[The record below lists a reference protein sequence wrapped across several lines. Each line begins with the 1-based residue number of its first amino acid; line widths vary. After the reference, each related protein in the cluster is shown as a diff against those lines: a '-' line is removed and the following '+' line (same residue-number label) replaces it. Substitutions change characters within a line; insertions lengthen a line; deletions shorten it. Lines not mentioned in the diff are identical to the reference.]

1 MTHNTADPDR
11 PRADDDAVGA
21 DDGTRA
27 PSRMRAI
34 RDAQRAVD
42 PDADDLGDP
51 RDSGLSEEPVDQFD
65 GPSFVDDVRSDGD
78 EDERHDK
85 R

>member
-1 MTHNTADPDR
+1 MNNADPTRTDA
-11 PRADDDAVGA
+11 ADDDAAGRGGVDQLA
-21 DDGTRA
+21 RT
-27 PSRMRAI
+27 RAI
-34 RDAQRAVD
+34 RDAQRAGD
-42 PDADDLGDP
+42 PDADDIGDP
-51 RDSGLSEEPVDQFD
+51 RDPGLADEPVDQFD

>member
-1 MTHNTADPDR
+1 MNPNDPASPDAAGRDPEAASATAGNDR
-11 PRADDDAVGA
+11 I
-21 DDGTRA
+21 
-27 PSRMRAI
+27 RMI
-34 RDAQRAVD
+34 RDAQRAQER
-42 PDADDLGDP
+42 DAADIGDP
-51 RDSGLSEEPVDQFD
+51 RDPGLASDPVDQFD

>member
-1 MTHNTADPDR
+1 MTHANTPSDPSAGD
-11 PRADDDAVGA
+11 ADDA
-21 DDGTRA
+21 
-27 PSRMRAI
+27 SRMRAI
-34 RDAQRAVD
+34 RDAQRARNL
-42 PDADDLGDP
+42 DADDIGDP
-51 RDSGLSEEPVDQFD
+51 RDPGLSDDPVDTFD